1 MAQRPPER
9 SGFHNFMRYWLPV
22 LVYITIIYSLSA
34 QPNLKP
40 PINFRFADKAYHLL
54 EYFGLGVLLARAL
67 RASLRVRIPLFA
79 AMMALGIGMT
89 VGASDEI
96 LQSFVPGRDSSV
108 FDFAA
113 DSIGVLIAQLTY
125 LFFAHD

>member
-1 MAQRPPER
+1 
-9 SGFHNFMRYWLPV
+9 MRFWLPV
-22 LVYITIIYSLSA
+22 LVYVTIIYSLSA

-40 PINFRFADKAYHLL
+40 PIRFPNADKFYHLL

-67 RASLRVRIPLFA
+67 RATLRVRVPLFA

-89 VGASDEI
+89 IGASDEI
-96 LQSFVPGRDSSV
+96 FQSFVPGRDSSV

-113 DSIGVLIAQLTY
+113 DSIGVMIAQLVY
-125 LFFAHD
+125 LFFAHDRPGV